1 MICIV
6 IDFMITNLIL
16 KSIDNTC
23 NRSDNNTV
31 SVRKTPLGS
40 GLLWGQVAC
49 QADVTVIKDVEIFLP
64 SNHST
69 NELAGVACIP
79 FVTILPNL
87 STKGP
92 CANHY
97 DKYG

>member
-23 NRSDNNTV
+23 NRSDNYTV

-40 GLLWGQVAC
+40 GLHWSQVAC

-64 SNHST
+64 SNHSST
-69 NELAGVACIP
+69 NWQA
-79 FVTILPNL
+79 
-87 STKGP
+87 
-92 CANHY
+92 
-97 DKYG
+97 